1 MDDCRKST
9 NIPRPM
15 TDVCY
20 YCTRAKRC
28 QSAETYKCDLF
39 KVAFIQSWDNTIS
52 FLKEQ
57 LGLKKEA

>member
-1 MDDCRKST
+1 MDDCRKSAK
-9 NIPRPM
+9 IPRPM
-15 TDVCY
+15 TDPCQ
-20 YCTRAKRC
+20 YCPTDCKSKE
-28 QSAETYKCDLF
+28 QYKCDLF